1 MKINTE
7 LLKKIY
13 SKYGNTFYILDTN
26 DFVTSYDDLKN
37 SFKNFYPKTEIAYS
51 YKTNYIPRICK
62 IVNQKGG
69 FAEVVSDMEF
79 KAARKIGV
87 EHKNIFYN
95 GPFKNYEATEEILI
109 NGGVVN
115 ADSESDIKFFRK
127 IANEHKKIK
136 LRLGIRCNFNIGDG
150 VISRFGFSEKNGE
163 LEKAIN
169 DIKSI
174 DNAEIVSL
182 HSHFASRHL
191 TSWEKATDGML
202 SIYKKY
208 FANSSNSIEY
218 ISLGGG
224 LYGKMTNEL
233 KESLNI
239 DPPSFNQYAEVAA
252 KKFKK
257 FFSNFNVNDTPT
269 LILEPGTA
277 LAANALKFVCSVH
290 NIKKIDEQY
299 IATLTGSFF
308 NTNPTSSSIFLP
320 FKTFKRNKEKEA
332 KFYENIHFAGYTCIE
347 TDYLAKNYSGDLSDG
362 DFVVFDSAGSY
373 SVVMKPPFILPNVPI
388 VEITH
393 SKIFLIKR
401 HETFDDVF
409 STYEMKFDESF

>member
-1 MKINTE
+1 MKISTE

-13 SKYGNTFYILDTN
+13 SKYGNTFYILDSN
-26 DFVTSYDDLKN
+26 DFITSYEDLKN
-37 SFKNFYPKTEIAYS
+37 SFKKFYPKIEIAYS
-51 YKTNYIPRICK
+51 YKTNYIPRICN

-69 FAEVVSDMEF
+69 FAEVVSDMEY
-79 KAARKIGV
+79 KVARKIGV
-87 EHKNIFYN
+87 KHKNIFYN
-95 GPFKNYEATEEILI
+95 GPFKNYEAIEEILI

-115 ADSESDIKFFRK
+115 ADSESDIIFFKK
-127 IANEHKKIK
+127 IANKNQKIK

-169 DIKSI
+169 DIRNI
-174 DNAEIVSL
+174 DNAKIVSL

-191 TSWEKATDGML
+191 ASWEKATDGML

-208 FANSSNSIEY
+208 FGNDFNSIEY

-239 DPPSFNQYAEVAA
+239 YPPSFDQYAEVAA

-308 NTNPTSSSIFLP
+308 NTNPTSSSTFLP
-320 FKTFKRNKEKEA
+320 FKIHKKNKEIESKY
-332 KFYENIHFAGYTCIE
+332 YENIHFAGYTCIE

-388 VEITH
+388 VEIAN

-401 HETFDDVF
+401 QETFDDVF
-409 STYEMKFDESF
+409 STYEMTFNESF